1 MADMAS
7 GTFGEATRQVC
18 LLYDVGTVAGLSEG
32 QILERFWGR
41 RDEAAFAALV
51 ERHGPMVLAVCRRAL
66 RDEHA
71 AEDAF
76 QATFLL
82 LVRRSRTIR
91 AGDSLGPWLHRVAC
105 RVAANASRTEAKRR
119 SREALS
125 TEAVGLAAAP
135 NPVDHDLRLAIHEA
149 VNALPEKYRAPVVLC
164 DLEGW
169 THDEAARSL
178 RWPIGSVKGRLSR
191 ARQLLKARL
200 IRSGLAPAAA
210 IGAGLRNGALAAVP
224 AALATKTIEAAAG
237 TAAGRAA
244 ATGSVPA
251 STALLVEEALR
262 IMLWNK
268 IKTLAA
274 GLVATC
280 LLAASAGVLA
290 RQEPRGTSGRA
301 EARPSPRP
309 DDRAKSDLDR
319 LQGRWELQVTT
330 FRGGIGGGIGAGGGM
345 AGPGISAGQALEWIT
360 IRGDQ
365 LYGTD
370 QEGKPT
376 TPRTLHLD
384 ASASPKRFEWR
395 RKSLGRDIEVTKGIY
410 NLDDQTFMICYDTKT
425 PQQPPADFSSDGE
438 TTKVFSTYQ
447 RDPLATEPGDDEK
460 RELAKLQGTWVLTA
474 SERNGE
480 DKTVDREFAMRLT
493 IEGQK
498 ARYTSKRPQG
508 MGGMG
513 GMGGGMGGMGGGM
526 GGMGGGMGGMG
537 GGMSGMGGMDRRA
550 ATKGVDQRFA
560 ITEYL
565 IRLDLARTPRVMEL
579 RPPKRPS
586 LEMRKQG
593 VGVQALHRTSYKF
606 DGDTLIMCLNSLN
619 SEDAPA
625 EFVTRPGDGRYLTVF
640 VRDPNPPTSTEAP
653 SPVAEVTP
661 PSAPTPEAASKGAD
675 AAQLQR
681 DELARLEGKKDQ
693 LAASLDLGEL
703 EQEALKKQIRD
714 LEDSISTTETARVTN
729 FSRGPVIGGDS
740 AQARDQNLEKAR
752 HLLSELKDNFLKRR
766 RLMEGNRRE
775 VERLGRRIDAAST
788 TDSGAKAA
796 EVASVEAKLD
806 RVIAELEALKRRLA
820 EAPGPKPAVPG
831 DRD

>member
-1 MADMAS
+1 MAS

-32 QILERFWGR
+32 QILERFWRR

-105 RVAANASRTEAKRR
+105 RVAANASRAEAKRR

-125 TEAVGLAAAP
+125 TDGVGLAAAP
-135 NPVDHDLRLAIHEA
+135 HPVDHDLRLAIHEA

-200 IRSGLAPAAA
+200 TRNGLAPAAA
-210 IGAGLRNGALAAVP
+210 IGAGIRNGALAAVP

-237 TAAGRAA
+237 TAAGRVA

-262 IMLWNK
+262 IMLWTK
-268 IKTLAA
+268 IKTLVA

-309 DDRAKSDLDR
+309 DDRAKTDLDR
-319 LQGRWELQVTT
+319 LQGRWELQQTT
-330 FRGGIGGGIGAGGGM
+330 FRGGIGGGGGM
-345 AGPGISAGQALEWIT
+345 AGPGISSGQALEWIT

-370 QEGKPT
+370 QDGKPT

-384 ASASPKRFEWR
+384 ASAFPKRFEWR

-410 NLDDQTFMICYDTKT
+410 NLDDQTFMICYDIKT
-425 PQQPPADFSSDGE
+425 PQQPPADFNSDGE
-438 TTKVFSTYQ
+438 NNKVISTYQ
-447 RDPLATEPGDDEK
+447 RDPLATEPDNNEK
-460 RELAKLQGTWVLTA
+460 RELAKLLGTWVLTA

-480 DKTVDREFAMRLT
+480 DRTVDRESAMRLT
-493 IEGQK
+493 IDGQK

-513 GMGGGMGGMGGGM
+513 GGMGGIGGGMGGVGGGM
-526 GGMGGGMGGMG
+526 GGWGGVGGGGSVG
-537 GGMSGMGGMDRRA
+537 GGRA
-550 ATKGVDQRFA
+550 ATKGIDQRFA
-560 ITEYL
+560 STEYL

-586 LEMRKQG
+586 LEMRKSG
-593 VGVQALHRTSYKF
+593 MGGQALHRNSYKL
-606 DGDTLIMCLNSLN
+606 DGDTLIMCVNSLN
-619 SEDAPA
+619 AEDAPA

-653 SPVAEVTP
+653 APVAEVTT
-661 PSAPTPEAASKGAD
+661 PSVPTPEAASKVAD

-681 DELARLEGKKDQ
+681 DELDRLEGKKDQ
-693 LAASLDLGEL
+693 LAATLDLGEL

-714 LEDSISTTETARVTN
+714 LEDAISATETARVTN
-729 FSRGPVIGGDS
+729 FSRSPIIGGDS
-740 AQARDQNLEKAR
+740 PQARDKSLQQAR
-752 HLLSELKDNFLKRR
+752 DLLSELKNNFLKGKGRI
-766 RLMEGNRRE
+766 EHNRRE
-775 VERLGRRIDAAST
+775 VERLGRRIDAASIV
-788 TDSGAKAA
+788 KAG
-796 EVASVEAKLD
+796 EVPRDVASLEAKLD

-820 EAPGPKPAVPG
+820 EAPGPKPVVPG